1 MTAIE
6 HKGVCYVGSDF
17 ATTAALIEPPAGLS
31 HDRPHANRPAVFLRR
46 PGTA

>member
-17 ATTAALIEPPAGLS
+17 ATTAALIDARG
-31 HDRPHANRPAVFLRR
+31 AFA
-46 PGTA
+46 